1 MPETQK
7 YNLKFLMAFGGQLIN
22 KQLKRNS
29 LSVLAEV
36 GVVCDGSRME
46 TPPWAQWVKNT
57 PKKGS
62 A

>member
-36 GVVCDGSRME
+36 GVVCDGSRMV
-46 TPPWAQWVKNT
+46 TPP
-57 PKKGS
+57 
-62 A
+62 